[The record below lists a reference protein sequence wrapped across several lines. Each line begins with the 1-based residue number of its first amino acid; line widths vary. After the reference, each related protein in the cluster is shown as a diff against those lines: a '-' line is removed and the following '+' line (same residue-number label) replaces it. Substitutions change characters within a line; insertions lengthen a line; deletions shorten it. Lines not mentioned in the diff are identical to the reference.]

1 MSTRKVFGAL
11 ILTGTLL
18 TLAPSQMLGQKR
30 QRDRITRQEIL
41 NSAKRDLDLFE
52 VIRSER
58 PHFLEGPRGARSIG
72 GASGVAR
79 LAVFIDGRR
88 ESGVDMLKSIAP
100 TTVEEIRYLDPTAAE
115 NEYGPT
121 ASGGALLIKL
131 FRQR

>member
-1 MSTRKVFGAL
+1 MSTRKVCGAL

-18 TLAPSQMLGQKR
+18 TLAPSQMSGQKR

-52 VIRSER
+52 LIRSER
-58 PHFLEGPRGARSIG
+58 PHFFAGPRGSRSIG
-72 GASGVAR
+72 GASGVAP
-79 LAVFIDGRR
+79 LAVFVDGRR

-100 TTVEEIRYLDPTAAE
+100 ITVEEIRYLDPTAAE

>member
-1 MSTRKVFGAL
+1 MQTRMIFGAL
-11 ILTGTLL
+11 ILTATLI
-18 TLAPSQMLGQKR
+18 TLAPSQASGQKR

-52 VIRSER
+52 LIRSER
-58 PHFLEGPRGARSIG
+58 PHFFERPRGTRSIG
-72 GASGVAR
+72 GASGMAP
-79 LAVFIDGRR
+79 LAVFVDGRR
-88 ESGVDMLKSIAP
+88 ESGVDRLKSIAP

-131 FRQR
+131 FRER